1 MKIYN
6 FTSKINNNDF
16 WLKKS
21 YAPSFSANQAVVKK
35 VSEEALKIGSLVAT
49 SIGIATLALSQKDK
63 GKEAIS
69 QNEDI
74 KIQDLEPT
82 TAKISEQPIVT
93 KPAQLSLFHMHDF
106 HGQSVRMERAYTAGE
121 EFQKGSLTQSEIFED
136 TMPIDKL
143 KLCSGDMFLGASP
156 IRISMVNEFL
166 NNIGVIASA
175 LGNHELDSSIT
186 DFAKLINEKKYRLV
200 STNIHPNKENAVNNI
215 VSDSFIIEINGN
227 KYGII
232 GVSPVDF
239 MEHTNQPEEIS
250 KLNLDNLD
258 STIAEIQ
265 EDVNLIKQ
273 NGVNKI
279 ILLSH
284 LGVDFDKNIAQKVND
299 LDVIL
304 GGHTHTLFK
313 EAKEG
318 ENLFYSSKGEPVLI
332 VQSGKDGEYIG
343 VPNLKFDEFGQIVD
357 IDYKIIKT
365 DDYERSEE
373 LQASFEKYS
382 TEADELGTII
392 NMESDTGNNY
402 AQENPNASFLLDC
415 LRCELDTDVAIMNSA
430 SMRNKFTSGDF
441 TSLDLENAVP
451 FTDKIVVIQ
460 ASEKELVN
468 AIQQKVKETI
478 LSPNLRPGILQVS
491 GMRYEFD
498 KQTGD
503 LISLSIL
510 DKSGEERFVD
520 VKNPSDRLYSVAV
533 NEFCA
538 ENEKSGLG
546 LKHRV
551 KKAIKIFDYDI
562 KKFVSDWCE
571 KSNEPIV
578 IKQDGR
584 IISK

>member
-186 DFAKLINEKKYRLV
+186 DFANLVNEKKYRLV

-239 MEHTNQPEEIS
+239 MEHTSQPEEIS

-318 ENLFYSSKGEPVLI
+318 ENLFYSPKGEPVLI

-343 VPNLKFDEFGQIVD
+343 VPDLKFDEFGQIVD

-498 KQTGD
+498 KQTGE
-503 LISLSIL
+503 LISLSIF

-551 KKAIKIFDYDI
+551 DKPIKAFSCDI

-571 KSNEPIV
+571 KINDPIV

-584 IISK
+584 ILSI